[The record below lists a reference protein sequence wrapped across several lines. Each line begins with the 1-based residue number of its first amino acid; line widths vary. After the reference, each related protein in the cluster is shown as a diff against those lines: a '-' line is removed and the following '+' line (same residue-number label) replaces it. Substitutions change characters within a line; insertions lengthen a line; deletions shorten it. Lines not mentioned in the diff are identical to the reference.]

1 MAHALH
7 AVISSGKWTNYSTD
21 GSQITENGDAILEQL
36 KKVSFIIK
44 PSNGRFVF
52 RNKYSIQ
59 RFKLENPFDWL
70 FQVELTGTTDLIQFN
85 DSGGRVNSNL
95 DVKNLR
101 DDKFVTVSSGF

>member
-21 GSQITENGDAILEQL
+21 GSQMTENGDAILEQL

-44 PSNGRFVF
+44 PSNGRFVL
-52 RNKYSIQ
+52 RNKCSIQ
-59 RFKLENPFDWL
+59 RFKLENPFEWL
-70 FQVELTGTTDLIQFN
+70 FQVELTGTTDLIQLN